1 MAASANKRYFGAH
14 VSSAGGLENAVLNGK
29 ELGVNSIQLH
39 PAAPQRWNTK
49 PFADGIEEAF
59 IRERE
64 GSGID
69 KVFFHGIY
77 LINLANPDPR
87 LQGLARNSLAY
98 FLELNHRLNGDG
110 VIFHVGSMK
119 DEPNEQAGYARIS
132 ESINW
137 ILNKA
142 RGEAKLLLEV
152 AAGSGNI
159 VGDRVEELAE
169 IFCGIEDQE
178 RVGFALDSQH
188 LWASGYDLVN
198 KLDEVIDNVDSA
210 LGLDKVFAFHLND
223 SKTDLGSRVDR
234 HENLGNGKIG
244 EAALRRLVTHPR
256 LAHIPFVLETPDLKS
271 LETAHGEV
279 KKLRQYIEGGKN
291 KK

>member
-1 MAASANKRYFGAH
+1 MNSTGKTPKRYFGAH

-59 IRERE
+59 LRERE
-64 GSGID
+64 GSGIE

-77 LINLANPDPR
+77 LINLANPDTR
-87 LQGLARNSLAY
+87 LQGLARNSLVY

-110 VIFHVGSMK
+110 VVFHVGSMK
-119 DEPNEQAGYARIS
+119 DEPDEKRGYARIA

-137 ILNKA
+137 ILDRA

-159 VGDRVEELAE
+159 VGDRIEELAE
-169 IFCGIEDQE
+169 IFEGVEDHE

-188 LWASGYDLVN
+188 LWASGYDLVQN
-198 KLDEVIDNVDSA
+198 LEGIVDNVDTVF
-210 LGLDKVFAFHLND
+210 GLDKVFAFHLND

-234 HENLGNGKIG
+234 HENLGAGKIG
-244 EAALRRLVTHPR
+244 EAALRKLVNQPR
-256 LAHIPFVLETPDLKS
+256 LTHIPFVLETPDLKS
-271 LETAHGEV
+271 LETAHLEV
-279 KKLRQYIEGGKN
+279 DKLRNYIK
-291 KK
+291 

>member
-1 MAASANKRYFGAH
+1 MTAKNRSISKRYFGAH
-14 VSSAGGLENAVLNGK
+14 VSSAGGIENAVLNGR

-39 PAAPQRWNTK
+39 PAPPQRWNTK
-49 PFADGIEEAF
+49 PFAEGIEEAF

-87 LQGLARNSLAY
+87 LQGLARNSLVY
-98 FLELNHRLNGDG
+98 YLELNHRLSGDG
-110 VIFHVGSMK
+110 VIFHLGSMK
-119 DEPNEQAGYARIS
+119 DEPDEQAGYRRMAD
-132 ESINW
+132 SINW
-137 ILNKA
+137 ILNRA

-169 IFCGIEDQE
+169 IFCGVEDQE

-198 KLDEVIDNVDSA
+198 NLDAVIDNIDTV

-234 HENLGNGKIG
+234 HENLGQGKIG
-244 EAALRRLVTHPR
+244 EQALRRLVNHPR
-256 LAHIPFVLETPDLKS
+256 LRHIPFVLETPDLKS
-271 LETAHGEV
+271 LETAHGQV
-279 KKLRQYIEGGKN
+279 KTLREYIGAG
-291 KK
+291 

>member
-1 MAASANKRYFGAH
+1 MAKITAAATRFFGAH
-14 VSSAGGLENAVLNGK
+14 VSSAGGIENAVSNGK
-29 ELGVNSIQLH
+29 QLEVNSIQLH

-49 PFADGIEEAF
+49 PFDEGIEDAF
-59 IRERE
+59 LKARE

-87 LQGLARNSLAY
+87 LQSLARNSLVY
-98 FLELNHRLNGDG
+98 FLEFNHRLNGDG

-119 DEPNEQAGYARIS
+119 DEPDEKLGYSRIAD
-132 ESINW
+132 SINW
-137 ILNKA
+137 ILDRA
-142 RGEAKLLLEV
+142 RGEARLLLEV

-159 VGDRVEELAE
+159 VGDRMEELAE
-169 IFCGIEDQE
+169 IFEGVEDHE

-188 LWASGYDLVN
+188 LWASGYDLAGG
-198 KLDEVIDNVDSA
+198 LEAVIDNA
-210 LGLDKVFAFHLND
+210 EKVFGLEKIFCFHLND

-234 HENLGNGKIG
+234 HENLGAGKIG

-256 LAHIPFVLETPDLKS
+256 LAHIPFILETPGLKN
-271 LETAHGEV
+271 LETAKDEV
-279 KKLRQYIEGGKN
+279 KKLREYIGQ
-291 KK
+291 